1 MKSVTAAGETANDV
15 AINSESP
22 DPKSNYKSRL
32 CDYSDAEL
40 AQLCDYYRDTSV
52 RKIMATAYAIA
63 LVILSLGFVILTV
76 CVCYLAFQYPEK
88 AGSFVT
94 LFVTPLLALLAAYA
108 IKARNGAMKYSDSTD
123 ILKPP
128 LPPQ

>member
-1 MKSVTAAGETANDV
+1 V
-15 AINSESP
+15 ASNESRNPKP
-22 DPKSNYKSRL
+22 DDKPRL

-40 AQLCDYYRDTSV
+40 AKFCDSYRDTSV
-52 RKIMATAYAIA
+52 RKIMAMAYAIA
-63 LVILSLGFVILTV
+63 LVILSIGFVVLTV
-76 CVCYLAFQYPEK
+76 AVCLLAFQYPER

-108 IKARNGAMKYSDSTD
+108 IKARNGFSKYNESSD

-128 LPPQ
+128 ELK

>member
-1 MKSVTAAGETANDV
+1 VTGNDV
-15 AINSESP
+15 DNNESP
-22 DPKSNYKSRL
+22 NPNHHHKPRL
-32 CDYSDAEL
+32 SDYSDAEL
-40 AQLCDYYRDTSV
+40 TKFCDSYRDASV

-63 LVILSLGFVILTV
+63 LVVLSIGFVVLTV
-76 CVCYLAFQYPEK
+76 AVCLLAFQYPER

-108 IKARNGAMKYSDSTD
+108 IKARNGFGKYNESSD

-128 LPPQ
+128 ELK